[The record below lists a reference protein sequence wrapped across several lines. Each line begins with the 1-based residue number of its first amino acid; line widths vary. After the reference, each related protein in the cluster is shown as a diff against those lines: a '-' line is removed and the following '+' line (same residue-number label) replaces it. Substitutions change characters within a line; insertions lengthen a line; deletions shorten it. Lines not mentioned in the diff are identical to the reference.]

1 MLSFWHEHKPYG
13 FFLTLT
19 TKPTSD
25 LATVEYD
32 YGLAINQTRQTQLQK
47 VVYAL
52 HNPISY

>member
-25 LATVEYD
+25 LTTVEYD